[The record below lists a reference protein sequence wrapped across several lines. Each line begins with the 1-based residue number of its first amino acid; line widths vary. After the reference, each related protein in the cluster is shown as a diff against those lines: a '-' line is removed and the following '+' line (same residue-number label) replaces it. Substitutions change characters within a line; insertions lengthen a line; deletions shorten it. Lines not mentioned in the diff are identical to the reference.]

1 MRLIEF
7 NPGNH
12 FMTRTTAVGNPR
24 AHASTSRTIAT
35 SAIALLVGACASSP
49 QQRDVWT
56 VTESV
61 DPITSVSR
69 CIVAP
74 PDRAC
79 GTAYTRTGYLYPF
92 VENNSELGL
101 LVGVS
106 SGGPIR
112 VPPGDIV
119 WRVDDKPHR
128 TLDAVNTPTL
138 GTASPPVD
146 TSEMT
151 DVVRQ
156 SFETAMA
163 ASSGMISSIQ
173 NGTTAVDGENA
184 QEMLAEMRA
193 GSQLLYRSAAA
204 SQSMGLANPSTIAV
218 GRYRDGEQEPFPL
231 DASFESAL
239 QRCGL

>member
-74 PDRAC
+74 PDRAW

-138 GTASPPVD
+138 GNTSPPID

-193 GSQLLYRSAAA
+193 GSQLIYRTVTA
-204 SQSMGLANPSTIAV
+204 SQSLGLANPSSTAV
-218 GRYRDGEQEPFPL
+218 GRYSGGAKEPYPL